1 MTEKGQISDLLKK
14 VLDQLEHS
22 EAKENK
28 TDYEFIM
35 QEVETI
41 TVEGN
46 FFEDFLKSN
55 VILNFEGKDECGFR
69 DQQAI
74 KLTPF
79 EAIELRKALNEA
91 LNHFAQKGMALLK
104 RKGVK

>member
-35 QEVETI
+35 QELDQITI
-41 TVEGN
+41 DGN
-46 FFEDFLKSN
+46 FDPDFKNSN
-55 VILNFEGKDECGFR
+55 IILNFEGKDECGFR

-79 EAIELRKALNEA
+79 QAIDLNKAIDAA
-91 LNHFAQKGMALLK
+91 LAHLAVKGREYLK
-104 RKGVK
+104 SRGVK

>member
-35 QEVETI
+35 QDLDQITI
-41 TVEGN
+41 EGN
-46 FFEDFLKSN
+46 FDPNFDKSN

-79 EAIELRKALNEA
+79 QAIDLIKAIQDA
-91 LNHFAQKGMALLK
+91 LNHIGENGIKYLK
-104 RKGVK
+104 NRG